1 MLLFWRAWLL
11 SFQRIPARVG
21 GWDSRISRENVG
33 GENLHDPLE
42 MEAER
47 SGATAESLLKS
58 WGETGRLDLEEP
70 RKR

>member
-1 MLLFWRAWLL
+1 M

-21 GWDSRISRENVG
+21 GWDSRISGENVG

-47 SGATAESLLKS
+47 RANVQKLTEEWGHSRESAEEL
-58 WGETGRLDLEEP
+58 G
-70 RKR
+70 